1 MYKEHKEKI
10 VATIEARMTSTRL
23 PGKVLLPLAGKPALE
38 RLVERLKRSL
48 YIDEIVVATTTNQT
62 DEPIVEL
69 CESLGVKYFR
79 GSELDVLKRVLG
91 AAESVRADIIV
102 EITGDCPLMDWRIVD
117 RGIEEFYSQNVD
129 YAANMIPLITYP
141 VGFDVQVFP
150 VRVLAEVDKL
160 TSDPIDRVHVSYY
173 IYHHPD
179 RYKLGSWLA
188 PAEASG
194 PAMRLTLDELSDY
207 KLIDEIFRNLLPV
220 DEDFSV
226 VKVVEFLNKNRHLLE
241 INKHVKDKDPRQG

>member
-1 MYKEHKEKI
+1 MFIHNKFFLNFFCFLYYKEHKEKI

-117 RGIEEFYSQNVD
+117 RGIEEFYSQNIL
-129 YAANMIPLITYP
+129 Y
-141 VGFDVQVFP
+141 
-150 VRVLAEVDKL
+150 
-160 TSDPIDRVHVSYY
+160 
-173 IYHHPD
+173 
-179 RYKLGSWLA
+179 
-188 PAEASG
+188 
-194 PAMRLTLDELSDY
+194 
-207 KLIDEIFRNLLPV
+207 
-220 DEDFSV
+220 
-226 VKVVEFLNKNRHLLE
+226 HLLKQQPCL
-241 INKHVKDKDPRQG
+241 NLRLRLNLQV